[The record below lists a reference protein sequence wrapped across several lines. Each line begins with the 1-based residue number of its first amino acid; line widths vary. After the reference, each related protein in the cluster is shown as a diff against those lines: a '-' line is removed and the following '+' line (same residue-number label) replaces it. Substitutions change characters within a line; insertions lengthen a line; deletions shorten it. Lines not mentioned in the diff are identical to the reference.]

1 MTVTM
6 RDDPLGVPRARKRE
20 PIFRAPKVVT
30 ALLVALILVHG
41 GRAFLTEEQDW
52 AIITAFGLVPAWV
65 TQGFSAWPPADPR
78 LLASLV
84 WPFVTHT
91 FLHGGLLHLGFNAL
105 WLLALGTPV
114 ALRLGAVRFLGL
126 YFLSGALGAL
136 TYVLIQPTSP
146 VPVIGASGA
155 ISGLMGGVVRF
166 ALVPARGGLASLG
179 DVRLLTFVGL
189 WFIINLV
196 FGLTGVGVTDAT
208 TAIAWEAHAGGFIAG
223 LFAFPIFDRAGR
235 PLRRL
240 PDHGPPP
247 GQSSATGKD

>member
-1 MTVTM
+1 M

-41 GRAFLTEEQDW
+41 ARALLSDKQDW
-52 AIITAFGLVPAWV
+52 AVISAFGLVPAWV
-65 TQGFSAWPPADPR
+65 TQGVATFPPGDP
-78 LLASLV
+78 LFAASLV

-91 FLHGGLLHLGFNAL
+91 FLHGGLLHLAFNAL

-114 ALRLGAVRFLGL
+114 ALRLGPARFLGL
-126 YFLSGALGAL
+126 YFFSGALGAL
-136 TYVLIQPTSP
+136 AYVLIQPTSP
-146 VPVIGASGA
+146 IPVIGASGA

-166 ALVPARGGLASLG
+166 ALVPSRGGGLASLG

-196 FGLTGVGVTDAT
+196 FGMTGVGVTDAT

-235 PLRRL
+235 SFRRL
-240 PDHGPPP
+240 QDHGPPP
-247 GQSSATGKD
+247 GQSSASGKD